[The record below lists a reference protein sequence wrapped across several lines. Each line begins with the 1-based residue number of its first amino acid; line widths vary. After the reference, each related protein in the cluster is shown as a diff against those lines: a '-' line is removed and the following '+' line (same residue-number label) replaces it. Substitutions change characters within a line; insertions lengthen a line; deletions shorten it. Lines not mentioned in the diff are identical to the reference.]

1 MTHNYN
7 LTSVRG
13 DFRCAIVEIPQRDS
27 LEIDSE
33 SDLDV
38 ARALDKYS
46 TK

>member
-1 MTHNYN
+1 
-7 LTSVRG
+7 VKRG
-13 DFRCAIVEIPQRDS
+13 FLQSARCAIVEIPQRDS